1 MVDAVIPR
9 AEQPSYIGRILGFLM
24 GQREATRVA

>member
-1 MVDAVIPR
+1 VIPR

-24 GQREATRVA
+24 DQREATRAA